1 MGRFDG
7 RVAIVTGGASGIGA
21 ATMRRLAAEG
31 ATVVCADIDDAK
43 GTHLVAELS
52 AAGAT
57 AAFQH
62 CDVGELAQLEHVVA
76 FARQE
81 FGGLDVIH
89 NNAIWSSGGWVHEI
103 DPDGWDR
110 SLRIM
115 LTAVFY
121 GCRAAIPAF
130 LERGRGAIVN
140 TASVEAFGGEM
151 NAAPYTTAKAGVVN
165 LTRQVAI
172 EYGRA
177 GIRCNAIAPGVVDT
191 PLLQAMLDGQRP
203 LPGRDRRPARPRPH
217 HRPRR
222 DRRGGRLPGERRRV
236 GDHRHDDHRRR
247 RAHGARQHRGRR
259 VGLRRATPGASRCAG
274 RVQRGPRAGGTRGTR
289 RVGPSAG
296 DRLAAKLADELLVL
310 ALALVGQAAAVH
322 RDGLGQVLAS
332 STKSSATDVVTEIDH
347 RAEALVLEGVRRH
360 RPGDGYVGE
369 EGADVASRTGVAWIV
384 DPLDGTTNY
393 VYGLPAYAVSIGVVV
408 DGRPTVGVVHDSAR
422 DEVFHAVAGRGAFLD
437 GRPIVVSA
445 RADLAT
451 ALVATGF
458 GYDAGLR
465 ARQAALLPEVVPR
478 VRDIRRSGSCAIDLC
493 WTACGRVDAFYEHGP
508 ADWDVTAG
516 LLIAEE
522 AGARW
527 RRGAAAP
534 RLVLAA
540 TPGIYEDLAALV
552 DPG

>member
-7 RVAIVTGGASGIGA
+7 RIAIVTGGASGIGA

-151 NAAPYTTAKAGVVN
+151 QAAPYTTAKAGVVN

-172 EYGRA
+172 EYGRV

-191 PLLQAMLDGQRP
+191 PLLQAMLHGSARSRDEIAA
-203 LPGRDRRPARPRPH
+203 LHALGRIIDPA
-217 HRPRR
+217 
-222 DRRGGRLPGERRRV
+222 EI
-236 GDHRHDDHRRR
+236 
-247 RAHGARQHRGRR
+247 
-259 VGLRRATPGASRCAG
+259 
-274 RVQRGPRAGGTRGTR
+274 
-289 RVGPSAG
+289 
-296 DRLAAKLADELLVL
+296 
-310 ALALVGQAAAVH
+310 AAV
-322 RDGLGQVLAS
+322 VAFLAS
-332 STKSSATDVVTEIDH
+332 DDASAIT
-347 RAEALVLEGVRRH
+347 
-360 RPGDGYVGE
+360 
-369 EGADVASRTGVAWIV
+369 
-384 DPLDGTTNY
+384 GTT
-393 VYGLPAYAVSIGVVV
+393 I
-408 DGRPTVGVVHDSAR
+408 TV
-422 DEVFHAVAGRGAFLD
+422 
-437 GRPIVVSA
+437 
-445 RADLAT
+445 
-451 ALVATGF
+451 
-458 GYDAGLR
+458 DAGLT
-465 ARQAALLPEVVPR
+465 AHVN
-478 VRDIRRSGSCAIDLC
+478 IGGRSP
-493 WTACGRVDAFYEHGP
+493 Y
-508 ADWDVTAG
+508 
-516 LLIAEE
+516 
-522 AGARW
+522 GA
-527 RRGAAAP
+527 
-534 RLVLAA
+534 
-540 TPGIYEDLAALV
+540 
-552 DPG
+552 